1 MIKKFSLTVFVL
13 LSTFLLAG
21 PPPPDGGAGGS
32 TPGAKPQSPIDMY
45 IYILAVVAVLGVS
58 IYAKRYRTLLK

>member
-13 LSTFLLAG
+13 LSTFLLAT
-21 PPPPDGGAGGS
+21 PPPPTGGAGGV
-32 TPGAKPQSPIDMY
+32 TPGAAASPIDMY

-58 IYAKRYRTLLK
+58 IYAKRYRTQLK